1 MKNAFLS
8 FMLLFFGATAFAQMP
23 EMSEEHRQALDQLD
37 FMAGKWS
44 GSGWLFVQGG
54 KRVTFE
60 QTEDIEWKAGK
71 AALAIEGKGH
81 SEGKVIHDAFAVIT
95 YDPQKK
101 AYDFNSVLA
110 SGMGGKFAAKI
121 LAENTFE
128 WKMDMPGRTITYVI
142 TLNDKG
148 QWYEKGMVKMGEG
161 QEFQFFEMT
170 LDRVE
175 E

>member
-8 FMLLFFGATAFAQMP
+8 FMLLFFGVNAFAQMP

-37 FMAGKWS
+37 FMAGKWA
-44 GSGWLFVQGG
+44 GSGWMFIQGG

-60 QTEDIEWKAGK
+60 QTEDIQWKAGK

-101 AYDFNSVLA
+101 TYDFNSVLA
-110 SGMGGKFAAKI
+110 SGMGGKFTAKI

-128 WKMDMPGRTITYVI
+128 WKMEMPGRTITYVI

>member
-8 FMLLFFGATAFAQMP
+8 LILLFLGVTTFAQMP
-23 EMSEEHRQALDQLD
+23 EMSAEHRQALDQLD

-44 GSGWLFVQGG
+44 GNGWMFIQGG

-60 QTEDIEWKAGK
+60 QAENIQWKAGR

-101 AYDFNSVLA
+101 AFDFNSVLA

-121 LAENTFE
+121 LAENIFE
-128 WKMDMPGRTITYVI
+128 WKMEVPGRTITYII
-142 TLNDKG
+142 TLNEKG

>member
-1 MKNAFLS
+1 MRSTFLS
-8 FMLLFFGATAFAQMP
+8 VLLLFFSVVAFAQMP
-23 EMSEEHRQALDQLD
+23 EMSEEHRQALKELD
-37 FMAGKWS
+37 FMAGKWA
-44 GSGWLFVQGG
+44 GSGWMFIQGG

-60 QTEDIEWKAGK
+60 QTEDIQWKAGK

-95 YDPQKK
+95 YDPQRK

-110 SGMGGKFAAKI
+110 SGMGGKFAARI
-121 LAENTFE
+121 SAENTFE
-128 WKMDMPGRTITYVI
+128 WTMEVPGRTITYII

-161 QEFQFFEMT
+161 QAFQFFEMT
-170 LDRVE
+170 LEKVE
-175 E
+175 

>member
-1 MKNAFLS
+1 MKNAFLC
-8 FMLLFFGATAFAQMP
+8 LLLLLSGLTSFAQMP
-23 EMSEEHRQALDQLD
+23 EMSTEHRQALDQLD

-44 GSGWLFVQGG
+44 GSGWMFIQGG

-60 QTEDIEWKAGK
+60 QTENIQWKAGK
-71 AALAIEGKGH
+71 AALAIEGKGQ

-101 AYDFNSVLA
+101 AYNFNSVLA

-128 WKMDMPGRTITYVI
+128 WKMEVPGRTITYII
-142 TLNDKG
+142 TLNEEG

-170 LDRVE
+170 LDKVE